1 VLRIDVHTFPLVAAL
16 IASIRGCMAFTAFA
30 FRAVRTRNGNKTKF
44 TTKVATQF
52 SGRIH
57 LAAPQQETESL
68 AHESWGTIEEHRK
81 DSWRFWLMRRGA
93 RLWTGGDE
101 VIYSILDVMY
111 AKAPYTTIRRA
122 RIFTDR
128 FGVDPDHARPT
139 AAARPRHL

>member
-1 VLRIDVHTFPLVAAL
+1 
-16 IASIRGCMAFTAFA
+16 
-30 FRAVRTRNGNKTKF
+30 
-44 TTKVATQF
+44 
-52 SGRIH
+52 
-57 LAAPQQETESL
+57 
-68 AHESWGTIEEHRK
+68 
-81 DSWRFWLMRRGA
+81 MRRGA

-111 AKAPYTTIRRA
+111 AKSPYTTIRRA